1 MPMIVGVD
9 IGGHHVAVAAV
20 AQNAPGKLVPGS
32 YHHLS
37 CGADDDRDT
46 LIAAWAGAI
55 DTVVDHVEPDE
66 VQGIGIAMPG
76 PFDYAAGIGY
86 FEGNAKF
93 AALYG
98 VDVAQALSDALR
110 RPRPVRFLNDATAF
124 AVGCVAIGA
133 APATGN
139 VVGVTLG
146 TGLGSAFLRDG
157 IPVIDGDDVPPH
169 GSLWHLPF
177 RDGIADDHVS
187 ARWLTARIRG
197 GLAGIDTVVAA
208 ADAARNGDARAAAIF
223 ADYGSNL
230 GAILSP
236 WVARFGADTAM
247 LGGRICGAFDLFGPA
262 LAGALPD
269 TRIAVHADTEDA
281 AIIGAATTFDAAFWN
296 RVRHHLP
303 TR

>member
-20 AQNAPGKLVPGS
+20 ARAAPGALVADS
-32 YHHLS
+32 YRHCS
-37 CGADDDRDT
+37 CTPDDDRDT

-55 DTVVDHVEPDE
+55 DTVIDRVGPDR

-98 VDVAQALSDALR
+98 VDVAQALSDALHH
-110 RPRPVRFLNDATAF
+110 PRPVRFLNDATAF
-124 AVGCVAIGA
+124 TVGCVAIGA
-133 APATGN
+133 APACAK

-157 IPVIDGDDVPPH
+157 IPTIAGDNVPPH

-177 RDGIADDHVS
+177 GDGIADDHVS
-187 ARWLTARIRG
+187 ARWLTARIRERR
-197 GLAGIDTVVAA
+197 AGTDTVIAA
-208 ADAARNGDARAAAIF
+208 ADAARGGDAPAAAIF
-223 ADYGSNL
+223 ADYGRNL
-230 GAILSP
+230 GTILSP
-236 WVARFGADTAM
+236 WVARFGADTVM

-262 LAGALPD
+262 LRDALSD

-281 AIIGAATTFDAAFWN
+281 AIIGAAKTFDAVFWD
-296 RVRHHLP
+296 RARHHLP
-303 TR
+303 IR